1 MTLMVFYWK
10 FQVSN
15 ADVMVATAQAQARVQ
30 AQVQAQARAQVLAP
44 PPLPL
49 PLPALNVVQAGY
61 NTGTPATSISLPGQT
76 GMTPTTGEEI
86 HI

>member
-1 MTLMVFYWK
+1 
-10 FQVSN
+10 
-15 ADVMVATAQAQARVQ
+15 MVATAQAQ
-30 AQVQAQARAQVLAP
+30 AQVLAP

-49 PLPALNVVQAGY
+49 PLPLPALNVVLAGY
-61 NTGTPATSISLPGQT
+61 NTGTRATSISLPGQT

>member
-15 ADVMVATAQAQARVQ
+15 ADVMDVTAQAQAR
-30 AQVQAQARAQVLAP
+30 VQAQARAQVLAP